1 MKPSVFLV
9 TTSFC
14 FGVFGFLVALAASYF
29 TDDLPRQGPML
40 LMIMLTAGGVAV
52 GFGIALFGLK
62 LDASHSPSDV
72 RLSTN

>member
-9 TTSFC
+9 TTSFS
-14 FGVFGFLVALAASYF
+14 FGVFGFIVALAASYF

-40 LMIMLTAGGVAV
+40 LMVALTAVGVAA

-62 LDASHSPSDV
+62 LDASHRPSDV